1 MEAVRQCGS
10 RGILGVADICQRIV
24 PVLLQKCRKLQ
35 HLLLQRMLSLRGQPY
50 NMLRAHR
57 LLRFNCRG
65 PCRRFFNHHM
75 AVGAAEAKGID
86 RRSSGLSFGHRPLL
100 GCGKQ
105 IERRLLKFQHRVR
118 SGDID
123 LRRHDLVLQRHHHF
137 NEACNTR
144 RPQ

>member
-1 MEAVRQCGS
+1 MAVR
-10 RGILGVADICQRIV
+10 ATE
-24 PVLLQKCRKLQ
+24 
-35 HLLLQRMLSLRGQPY
+35 
-50 NMLRAHR
+50 
-57 LLRFNCRG
+57 
-65 PCRRFFNHHM
+65 
-75 AVGAAEAKGID
+75 AEGID

-137 NEACNTR
+137 DEACNAR
-144 RPQ
+144 SSQ